1 MRCCYCVTATASESG
16 ERNAAPMSVHLPMA
30 PTRVPHM
37 MAEKPNL
44 SHARSCAPR
53 MRYMRYTRR
62 STPRPRT
69 GKERDAVDGLVGF
82 YQPKCVMQRAT
93 SACAAAM
100 PGANSRSLTCH
111 HRLPTA
117 IARFRQI
124 VSDSDAS
131 MSRLPSKESQ
141 PHRIFVVLRCCL
153 MIFEIIPGFLSF
165 VSNILQKSSR
175 FVCKTQWGQSN
186 TTTLTMPFA
195 SASVSVCSCQ
205 RD

>member
-1 MRCCYCVTATASESG
+1 
-16 ERNAAPMSVHLPMA
+16 MSVHLPMA

-53 MRYMRYTRR
+53 MRYTRR

-69 GKERDAVDGLVGF
+69 GKERDAVDGLVGS

-153 MIFEIIPGFLSF
+153 MIFEIIPGFFSF
-165 VSNILQKSSR
+165 VSNIPQKSRR

-186 TTTLTMPFA
+186 TITLTMPFA

>member
-1 MRCCYCVTATASESG
+1 MRDGNCIGGRRAQRRTDVSTPPHDPNTGTAPVDRRE
-16 ERNAAPMSVHLPMA
+16 L
-30 PTRVPHM
+30 
-37 MAEKPNL
+37 KPNL
-44 SHARSCAPR
+44 SHARLCAPR
-53 MRYMRYTRR
+53 MRYTRR

-69 GKERDAVDGLVGF
+69 GKERDAVDGLVGS

-117 IARFRQI
+117 IARLRQI

-153 MIFEIIPGFLSF
+153 MIFEIIPGFFSF
-165 VSNILQKSSR
+165 VSNILQG
-175 FVCKTQWGQSN
+175 VE
-186 TTTLTMPFA
+186 
-195 SASVSVCSCQ
+195 
-205 RD
+205 